1 MRCASCEVGKGG
13 RAVYEPIAGV
23 IESTRTAPATEVPAR
38 PRRTLQSSIFN
49 FQSTMIRPVRKY
61 GAPELRRV
69 SSPVEQF
76 DIDLEN
82 LVEDLKQTMYAEKG
96 VGLAAPQIGVNLR
109 VIVVDVTI
117 AGEEGE
123 RLSLVNPEIVDSQGS
138 EKGEEGCLSIPG
150 FTAMVERPSLIK
162 IRAQAPRGELVERD
176 AEGLLA
182 RVISHE
188 IDHLD
193 GLLYLDRISR
203 LKRDL
208 IKRKIRKLV
217 RAGEW

>member
-1 MRCASCEVGKGG
+1 MTR
-13 RAVYEPIAGV
+13 PILKYGSPELEKV
-23 IESTRTAPATEVPAR
+23 S
-38 PRRTLQSSIFN
+38 
-49 FQSTMIRPVRKY
+49 RPVEEF
-61 GAPELRRV
+61 G
-69 SSPVEQF
+69 
-76 DIDLEN
+76 IDLEK
-82 LVEDLKQTMYAEKG
+82 LVNDLNQTMYAEKG

-109 VIVVDVTI
+109 VIVVDVTT
-117 AGEEGE
+117 AGENGE
-123 RLSLVNPEIVDSQGS
+123 RLSLVNPEIVDSSGK

-150 FTAMVERPSLIK
+150 FTAMVERPTHIR
-162 IRAQAPRGELVERD
+162 IRAQTPAGEPVERD

-193 GLLYLDRISR
+193 GILYLDRISR